1 MFERFTDR
9 ARRAVVLA
17 QEEARELGHS
27 HIGTEHLL
35 LGMLRD
41 SGGGGSSGSSVAASA
56 LTSLGITLEAARE
69 TVAAAVGRGPG
80 QTGHIPF
87 TPPAK
92 RSLELALREALQLGC
107 DYIGTEHIL
116 LGVIRDDTSVA
127 ARTLAGLGA
136 QPEAVRQRVIE
147 MLPRRSASRLGARAG
162 TQLRPGPDG
171 ETARRLEVLAMGLAA
186 VERWTGMKPDLTEL
200 DRVIEGLRRDKE
212 AAIDAKDFKRA
223 EELSDTETELLI
235 DRDATAREWTERPP
249 LAAQV
254 AELRAEVAR
263 LRTVLR
269 EHGIDPGPA

>member
-17 QEEARELGHS
+17 QDEARELGHS

-41 SGGGGSSGSSVAASA
+41 SGGGSSSVAASA

-69 TVAAAVGRGPG
+69 AVAAAVGRGPG
-80 QTGHIPF
+80 QSGHIPF

-116 LGVIRDDTSVA
+116 LGVIRGDTSVA

-147 MLPRRSASRLGARAG
+147 MLPRRSASRLAARAG
-162 TQLRPGPDG
+162 THLRPDTDS
-171 ETARRLEVLAMGLAA
+171 ETARRLDALAMGLAA

-212 AAIDAKDFKRA
+212 AAIDAKNFKRA

-254 AELRAEVAR
+254 AELHAEVTR
-263 LRTVLR
+263 LRTILR
-269 EHGIDPGPA
+269 DHGIDPGPA

>member
-41 SGGGGSSGSSVAASA
+41 GSGVAASA

-69 TVAAAVGRGPG
+69 AVAATVGRGGG
-80 QTGHIPF
+80 QAGHIPF

-92 RSLELALREALQLGC
+92 RSLELALREALQLGY

-116 LGVIRDDTSVA
+116 LGLIHDDTSTA
-127 ARTLAGLGA
+127 ARTLAEAGA
-136 QPEAVRQRVIE
+136 QPDAVRQRVIE
-147 MLPRRSASRLGARAG
+147 MLPRRSASRLGPRAG
-162 TQLRPGPDG
+162 TRLRPGPDG
-171 ETARRLEVLAMGLAA
+171 ETAQRLDAFGLRLAA

-200 DRVIEGLRRDKE
+200 DEVIAGLRRDKE

-249 LAAQV
+249 LAAEV
-254 AELRAEVAR
+254 AELRAELAR
-263 LRTVLR
+263 LRRVLR

>member
-17 QEEARELGHS
+17 QDEARELGHS

-35 LGMLRD
+35 LGMMRD
-41 SGGGGSSGSSVAASA
+41 GSGVAASA
-56 LTSLGITLEAARE
+56 LTSLGITLEAARDA
-69 TVAAAVGRGPG
+69 VAATVGRGGG
-80 QTGHIPF
+80 QAGHIPF
-87 TPPAK
+87 TRPAK

-116 LGVIRDDTSVA
+116 LGLIHDDTSTA
-127 ARTLAGLGA
+127 ATILAGLGTEPDA
-136 QPEAVRQRVIE
+136 IRQRVIE
-147 MLPRRSASRLGARAG
+147 MLPRRAATRPGARAG
-162 TQLRPGPDG
+162 TRLRIGPDG
-171 ETARRLEVLAMGLAA
+171 ETARRLDAFAVRLAA

-200 DRVIEGLRRDKE
+200 DQVIAGVRRDKE

-235 DRDATAREWTERPP
+235 DRNATARDWTQRPP
-249 LAAQV
+249 LAAEV
-254 AELRAEVAR
+254 AELRAELAR

-269 EHGIDPGPA
+269 AHGIDPGPS

>member
-17 QEEARELGHS
+17 QDEARELGHS

-41 SGGGGSSGSSVAASA
+41 SGGGSSSSVAASA

-69 TVAAAVGRGPG
+69 AVAATVGRGGG
-80 QTGHIPF
+80 QAGHIPF

-116 LGVIRDDTSVA
+116 LGVIHNDTSVA

-162 TQLRPGPDG
+162 TQLRPDPDT
-171 ETARRLEVLAMGLAA
+171 ETARRLDALAMGLAA

-200 DRVIEGLRRDKE
+200 DRVIDGLRRDKE

-254 AELRAEVAR
+254 AELRAEVTR

-269 EHGIDPGPA
+269 EHGIDPGPAA

>member
-41 SGGGGSSGSSVAASA
+41 SGGGSSSVAASA

-69 TVAAAVGRGPG
+69 AVAATVGRGPG
-80 QTGHIPF
+80 QSGHIPF

-116 LGVIRDDTSVA
+116 LGVIRGDTSVA

-147 MLPRRSASRLGARAG
+147 MLPRRSASRLAARAG
-162 TQLRPGPDG
+162 TQLRPDTDS
-171 ETARRLEVLAMGLAA
+171 ETARRLDALALGLAA

-200 DRVIEGLRRDKE
+200 DRVIDGLRRDKE

-254 AELRAEVAR
+254 AELRAEVTR
-263 LRTVLR
+263 LTTILR

>member
-17 QEEARELGHS
+17 QDEARELGHS

-41 SGGGGSSGSSVAASA
+41 GSGVAAGA
-56 LTSLGITLEAARE
+56 LTSLGITLETARE
-69 TVAAAVGRGPG
+69 AVAATVGRGGG
-80 QTGHIPF
+80 QAGHIPF
-87 TPPAK
+87 TRPAK

-116 LGVIRDDTSVA
+116 LGLIRDETGTA
-127 ARTLAGLGA
+127 ARTLARLGA
-136 QPEAVRQRVIE
+136 EPDAIRQQVIE
-147 MLPRRSASRLGARAG
+147 MLPRGSASRPGARAG
-162 TQLRPGPDG
+162 TRPRVGPDG
-171 ETARRLEVLAMGLAA
+171 ETAQRLDAFGVRLAA

-200 DRVIEGLRRDKE
+200 DQVIAGLRRDKE

-235 DRDATAREWTERPP
+235 DRNATARDWTQRPP
-249 LAAQV
+249 LAAEV

-269 EHGIDPGPA
+269 AHGIDPGQS

>member
-41 SGGGGSSGSSVAASA
+41 SSGVAASA

-69 TVAAAVGRGPG
+69 AVAATAGRGGG
-80 QTGHIPF
+80 QAGHIPF
-87 TPPAK
+87 TGAAK
-92 RSLELALREALQLGC
+92 RSLELALREALQLDC
-107 DYIGTEHIL
+107 DYIGTEHML
-116 LGVIRDDTSVA
+116 LGVIHSDTSVA

-136 QPEAVRQRVIE
+136 QPDSVRQRVIE
-147 MLPRRSASRLGARAG
+147 MLPRRSASRLMARAG
-162 TQLRPGPDG
+162 TELRPGSDS
-171 ETARRLEVLAMGLAA
+171 ETARRLDALGMRLAA

-200 DRVIEGLRRDKE
+200 DRVIDGLRRDKE

-223 EELSDTETELLI
+223 EELSDAETELLI

-249 LAAQV
+249 LAAEV
-254 AELRAEVAR
+254 AQLRAEVDR

-269 EHGIDPGPA
+269 EHGIDPGLAGAG

>member
-17 QEEARELGHS
+17 QEEARELGQS
-27 HIGTEHLL
+27 YIGTEHLL
-35 LGMLRD
+35 LGILRD
-41 SGGGGSSGSSVAASA
+41 GSSVAASA

-69 TVAAAVGRGPG
+69 AVAATVGRGHG
-80 QTGHIPF
+80 QAGHIPF

-116 LGVIRDDTSVA
+116 LGLIHNDTSVA

-136 QPEAVRQRVIE
+136 HPGAVRQRVIE
-147 MLPRRSASRLGARAG
+147 MVPRRSASRLGLRAG
-162 TQLRPGPDG
+162 TELRLGPDS
-171 ETARRLEVLAMGLAA
+171 ETAQRLDALAVRLTA
-186 VERWTGMKPDLTEL
+186 VERWTGMMPDLTEL
-200 DRVIEGLRRDKE
+200 DRVIAGLREDKE

-235 DRDATAREWTERPP
+235 GRDATAREWTDRSP
-249 LAAQV
+249 LAVQV
-254 AELRAEVAR
+254 AELRAEVSR

-269 EHGIDPGPA
+269 EHGIDPGAA

>member
-27 HIGTEHLL
+27 YIGTEHLL
-35 LGMLRD
+35 LGVLRD
-41 SGGGGSSGSSVAASA
+41 GSSVAASA

-69 TVAAAVGRGPG
+69 AVAATVGRGQG
-80 QTGHIPF
+80 QAGHIPF

-116 LGVIRDDTSVA
+116 LGLIHNDTSVA
-127 ARTLAGLGA
+127 ARTLSGLGA
-136 QPEAVRQRVIE
+136 PPAAVRQRVVE
-147 MLPRRSASRLGARAG
+147 MVPRRSASRLGTRAG
-162 TQLRPGPDG
+162 TELRLGPDG
-171 ETARRLEVLAMGLAA
+171 ETAQQLDALAVRLTA
-186 VERWTGMKPDLTEL
+186 VERWTGMMPDLTEL
-200 DRVIEGLRRDKE
+200 DRVIAGLRRDKE

-223 EELSDTETELLI
+223 EELSDTETELSI
-235 DRDATAREWTERPP
+235 DRDATAREWTERSP
-249 LAAQV
+249 LAGQV
-254 AELRAEVAR
+254 AELRAEVDR

-269 EHGIDPGPA
+269 EHGIDPGAA

>member
-17 QEEARELGHS
+17 QDEARELGHT

-41 SGGGGSSGSSVAASA
+41 GSGVAASA

-69 TVAAAVGRGPG
+69 AVAATAGRGPG

-87 TPPAK
+87 TRPAK
-92 RSLELALREALQLGC
+92 RSLELALREALRLGC

-116 LGVIRDDTSVA
+116 LGLIYGDTSTA
-127 ARTLAGLGA
+127 ARALAGLGA
-136 QPEAVRQRVIE
+136 EPDAIRQRVIE
-147 MLPRRSASRLGARAG
+147 LLPRRSAGRPGARAG
-162 TQLRPGPDG
+162 TRLHADPDG
-171 ETARRLEVLAMGLAA
+171 ETARRLDAFGVRLAA

-200 DRVIEGLRRDKE
+200 DEVIDGLRREKE
-212 AAIDAKDFKRA
+212 AAIDAKDFERA

-235 DRDATAREWTERPP
+235 DRNATAQEWTERPP
-249 LAAQV
+249 LAAEV
-254 AELRAEVAR
+254 AELHAEVAR

-269 EHGIDPGPA
+269 AHGIDPGPP

>member
-41 SGGGGSSGSSVAASA
+41 GSGVAASA
-56 LTSLGITLEAARE
+56 LTSLGITLETARE
-69 TVAAAVGRGPG
+69 AVAATVGRGRG
-80 QTGHIPF
+80 QAGHIPF

-116 LGVIRDDTSVA
+116 LGVIHNDTSVA

-136 QPEAVRQRVIE
+136 QPGAVRQRVIE
-147 MLPRRSASRLGARAG
+147 MVPRRSAGRLGTRAG
-162 TQLRPGPDG
+162 TELRPGPDS
-171 ETARRLEVLAMGLAA
+171 ETAQRLDALAMGLAA
-186 VERWTGMKPDLTEL
+186 LERWTGMRPDLTEL
-200 DRVIEGLRRDKE
+200 DRVIDALRRDKE

-223 EELSDTETELLI
+223 EEISDTETELLI
-235 DRDATAREWTERPP
+235 DRDARAREWTERPP
-249 LAAQV
+249 LAAEV
-254 AELRAEVAR
+254 AELRAEITR

-269 EHGIDPGPA
+269 AHGIDPGAAGAS